1 MNALDALHHRAS
13 MPRLSGPAPD
23 AAALNNIF
31 RAALR
36 AADHGLLRP
45 WRFLTIQDE
54 SLVRLGELFAS
65 VAEQD
70 NPEISPTELDKVRQ
84 KPLRAPLIVVVISS
98 PKEHPKVPVFEQDLS
113 AAAAAQNMLVA
124 AFALGL
130 GAMWRTGSMAYH
142 PLVKEGLG
150 LAADEKIIG
159 FLYLGAA
166 AAPGKKVL
174 SEDPA
179 NFVSAW

>member
-1 MNALDALHHRAS
+1 MNALEALHQRAS

-23 AAALNNIF
+23 AQALDNIF

-54 SLVRLGELFAS
+54 SLARLGELFAT
-65 VAEQD
+65 VASAD
-70 NPEISPTELDKVRQ
+70 KPDISPAELDKLRQ

-124 AFALGL
+124 AFAQGL

-150 LAADEKIIG
+150 LAAEEKIIG

-179 NFVSAW
+179 DFVKAW